1 MKSNIFIKCGV
12 AALTIYSICLTY
24 VVFFKNN
31 NTSVNTD
38 IVDDS
43 DMKQDL
49 YQRIIK
55 YGDTIAYNHL
65 IDSYGSPNNLI
76 YSIFMADRYGYPVAC
91 QNVYTDLA
99 GVMYAYHGIVPDSIV
114 TNLTLS
120 CLYRGGKDKGC
131 CNVLGMLYTTG
142 YMVEK
147 DTTKGRYY
155 TELAFRDEGKDYVDR
170 LMKMYLSN
178 RIFDLPKT
186 IKVRETKTR
195 HLSSKD
201 NK

>member
-1 MKSNIFIKCGV
+1 MKSNIIIKYGV

-24 VVFFKNN
+24 LFFFNN
-31 NTSVNTD
+31 DNIFTNTD

-43 DMKQDL
+43 DKRQDL

-76 YSIFMADRYGYPVAC
+76 YSIYMADRYGYPIAC

-99 GVMYAYHGIVPDSIV
+99 GVLYAYHGIVPDSIV

-120 CLYRGGKDKGC
+120 CLYRGGKDKVC
-131 CNVLGMLYTTG
+131 CSVLGMLYTTG

-147 DTTKGRYY
+147 DITKGRYY
-155 TELAFRDEGKDYVDR
+155 TELAFCDEGEEYIDR
-170 LMKMYLSN
+170 LMKMYMTN
-178 RIFDLPKT
+178 KIFDLPK
-186 IKVRETKTR
+186 KK
-195 HLSSKD
+195 K
-201 NK
+201 